1 MVVFVGFAA
10 NTVVGGLAEVGFDTI
25 ADALSDA
32 RWGLVL
38 FALVLV
44 QATNYSDAVST
55 AAVAPKPIPV
65 GVTTVE
71 QFAIGFV
78 NMAVPSAAGRMAT
91 NARYFQKF
99 GIDVVTSTTVGAIT
113 SFLGFIAQMFL
124 VLLAVLA
131 GQGSIDLSELEGG
144 EGVLRLLVMA
154 IVVFVVVVAV
164 VALVPAWR
172 RWAVDLL
179 REPVSKIAGALRTV
193 RDPRTAATAMGGAVA
208 TEVLY
213 AAGLT
218 VCVLAVGGS
227 INIGEAIFINVVVS
241 LFAGL
246 MPIPGGIG
254 VAEAGLVAGLTSVGV
269 DSEIAVAAVVVYRL
283 MSYYLP
289 PIWGW
294 FCLRWL
300 TEHDYL

>member
-1 MVVFVGFAA
+1 MSGGQRQRLMVARALLCKPKVIMADEPVSMVDASLRA
-10 NTVVGGLAEVGFDTI
+10 TI
-25 ADALSDA
+25 LSSLQAL
-32 RWGLVL
+32 
-38 FALVLV
+38 
-44 QATNYSDAVST
+44 N
-55 AAVAPKPIPV
+55 K
-65 GVTTVE
+65 
-71 QFAIGFV
+71 
-78 NMAVPSAAGRMAT
+78 
-91 NARYFQKF
+91 KF

-113 SFLGFIAQMFL
+113 SLLGFIAQML
-124 VLLAVLA
+124 LLLLAVLA
-131 GQGSIDLSELEGG
+131 GRGSIDLSELESGG
-144 EGVLRLLVMA
+144 AVLRLLGMA
-154 IVVFVVVVAV
+154 IVILVGVVVV

-179 REPVSKIAGALRTV
+179 RAPASKVAGALRTV
-193 RDPRTAATAMGGAVA
+193 RDPRKAARAMGGAVA

-213 AAGLT
+213 AAGLA

-227 INIGEAIFINVVVS
+227 VSLGEAIFINVVVS

-269 DSEIAVAAVVVYRL
+269 DSDLAVAAVVIYRL

-300 TEHDYL
+300 TSRDYL